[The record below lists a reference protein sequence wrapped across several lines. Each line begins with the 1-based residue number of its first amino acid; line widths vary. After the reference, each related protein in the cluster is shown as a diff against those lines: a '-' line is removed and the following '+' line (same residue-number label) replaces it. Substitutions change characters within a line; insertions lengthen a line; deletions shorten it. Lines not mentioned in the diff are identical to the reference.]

1 MESLLLGALAV
12 AGFNSTK
19 NVFNSS
25 KKNKKNKE
33 KFSSKD
39 LNSKYGSDIDNKMIK
54 LEKMQASNLVNSI
67 KENKPE
73 FFKQFDELTF
83 DNISDPVGIADS
95 HITVSGIDPSLQKTL
110 NLFNGYSNVQDDLN
124 YRVVTKEN
132 FTHNNMIPNTT
143 KRDYNID
150 DSRATR
156 KLEAFTGVN
165 DFFVPKQEKYNLFEP
180 MKNLTYVNGM
190 PVFTDYL
197 DDRYLPSNKNNNGN
211 LPFVNG
217 IKVRPG
223 IDGES
228 REGLGTVYRVNPRST
243 DALRGDYNPKIS
255 YKNKPLEVKRDGF
268 GIRGPDFNITHF
280 KLPDFIEQQFEDLIP
295 TKAYVPGQ
303 KKTGKYTNV
312 YSQRGEEETHYNGHA
327 NNINMGDGPS
337 LTKTTFEPSKRQELY
352 NDPTHSINAVDV
364 RPVHTNIESYSNRE
378 TQRASV
384 NASRNGA
391 SYYAGGA
398 SYQIDKKNYIPH
410 ATTREITSHNIIL
423 GSKYEGGQ
431 SNVQWS
437 DKAKQTI
444 RETTSHNII
453 TNTKPENQGPG
464 AQFNDKAK
472 QTIRETTSHNIIIN
486 AKPEGQGPGAQL
498 NDKAKQTIRETTSH
512 NIITNTKPENQ
523 GPGAQFNDKAKQTIR
538 ETTSHNIIINAKP
551 EGQGPG
557 AQLNDKAKK
566 TIRETTNY
574 NFVINAKPE
583 GQGPGAQLA
592 DKAKPTIKQSTLY
605 TTPGMNVASNVIA
618 GYYKDDKDEA
628 KKTIKQTTEN
638 NTYDGGFQGI
648 ETFEGYVRDLKDEA
662 RKTIR
667 QTTEN
672 NQYEGPVG
680 GAENNT
686 GYTRDISDV
695 ARPTIKQTTEAT
707 QYEGPLHGADN
718 FAGYTRDVQDKARI
732 TTKETTHLTDYKG
745 ALSWGVDRPASHIA
759 ADNMT
764 IKDTRE
770 ASTYNRTSGGGQNYA
785 GPQIN
790 KDNVKMNSKKDGV
803 YYVPHPARPLDQNIM
818 PSNVEPYHKRTFEN
832 KKPQL
837 DYGDY
842 YTNNIFINTLNENP
856 YVNDIFHQKNYKFD
870 NHDLNN

>member
-12 AGFNSTK
+12 AGFNSSK
-19 NVFNSS
+19 ASFNSSKVSFNSS

-39 LNSKYGSDIDNKMIK
+39 LDSKYGSDLDNKMIQI
-54 LEKMQASNLVNSI
+54 EKTQASNLVNSI

-83 DNISDPVGIADS
+83 DNMSDPVSITDS

-110 NLFNGYSNVQDDLN
+110 NLFNGYSNVEDDLN
-124 YRVVTKEN
+124 YRVVAKEN
-132 FTHNNMIPNTT
+132 FTHNNMTPNTT

-217 IKVRPG
+217 IKIRPG
-223 IDGES
+223 LDGEI
-228 REGLGTVYRVNPRST
+228 REGLGTVYRVNPRT
-243 DALRGDYNPKIS
+243 TEALRGDFNPKIS
-255 YKNKPLEVKRDGF
+255 YKNKPLEVKKDGF
-268 GIRGPDFNITHF
+268 GIRGPDFNLTHF
-280 KLPDFIEQQFEDLIP
+280 KLPDFKEQQFEDLVP
-295 TKAYVPGQ
+295 TKAFVPGQ

-327 NNINMGDGPS
+327 NNANMGDGPS

-352 NDPTHSINAVDV
+352 NDHTHAVNAVDV
-364 RPVHTNIESYSNRE
+364 RPVHTNIESYANRE

-398 SYQIDKKNYIPH
+398 SYQIDKKNYIPLP
-410 ATTREITSHNIIL
+410 TTREATSHNIIL

-444 RETTSHNII
+444 RESTSHNII
-453 TNTKPENQGPG
+453 TNTKPENQGPAAQFTDKAKQTIRETTSHNIIANAKPENQGPG

-472 QTIRETTSHNIIIN
+472 QTIRETTSHNIIAN
-486 AKPEGQGPGAQL
+486 A
-498 NDKAKQTIRETTSH
+498 
-512 NIITNTKPENQ
+512 KPENQ
-523 GPGAQFNDKAKQTIR
+523 GPGAQ
-538 ETTSHNIIINAKP
+538 
-551 EGQGPG
+551 
-557 AQLNDKAKK
+557 LNDIARQ

-592 DKAKPTIKQSTLY
+592 DKAKPTIKHTTLY
-605 TTPGMNVASNVIA
+605 TTPGMNVASSVIA

-628 KKTIKQTTEN
+628 KKTIRQTTEN

-672 NQYEGPVG
+672 NQYEGPIG
-680 GAENNT
+680 GSENNT

-707 QYEGPLHGADN
+707 QYEGPLHGTDN
-718 FAGYTRDVQDKARI
+718 FSGYTRDEQDKAR
-732 TTKETTHLTDYKG
+732 TTIKETTHLTDYKG
-745 ALSWGVDRPASHIA
+745 ALSWGVDRPSSHIA
-759 ADNMT
+759 TDNMT
-764 IKDTRE
+764 IRDTRE

-790 KDNVKMNSKKDGV
+790 KDNVKMNSKKDSV

-818 PSNVEPYHKRTFEN
+818 PSNAEPYHKHTFEN

-856 YVNDIFHQKNYKFD
+856 YVNDIYHQKNYKFD
-870 NHDLNN
+870 DHGLND